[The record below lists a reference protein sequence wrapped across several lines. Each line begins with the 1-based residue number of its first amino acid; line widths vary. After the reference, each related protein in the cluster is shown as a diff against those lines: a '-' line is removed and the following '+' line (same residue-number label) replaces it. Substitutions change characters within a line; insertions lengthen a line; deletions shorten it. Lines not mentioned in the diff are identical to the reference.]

1 MIDIRSL
8 KQLTSD
14 ETARIAPGYSSS
26 IAYAVI
32 AGETAETITMSLTR
46 TALDTPYVKSWTFD
60 DDEMT
65 RYRRVLEDGWSLGA
79 YEGEMLVGFVVVE
92 PRRWNGSL
100 WVWEFHVAPTHQRL
114 GIGRRLMDALAERGA
129 TARFRT
135 IVCEAQNT
143 NGTGIDA
150 YRRLGFRL
158 EGLDLSYY
166 TNIDYPDG
174 EMAVFMK
181 RRLP

>member
-1 MIDIRSL
+1 MIDVCPL
-8 KQLTSD
+8 HLLEKVD
-14 ETARIAPGYSSS
+14 TARIAPGYTSPV
-26 IAYAVI
+26 AYTVTAT
-32 AGETAETITMSLTR
+32 ETADCLTFELQR
-46 TALDTPYVKSWTFD
+46 STLPTPYVKTWTFD
-60 DDEMT
+60 DDDMI

-150 YRRLGFRL
+150 YRALGFRV
-158 EGLDLSYY
+158 EAVDVSYY
-166 TNIDYPDG
+166 TNNDYPDG

-181 RRLP
+181 RRLA